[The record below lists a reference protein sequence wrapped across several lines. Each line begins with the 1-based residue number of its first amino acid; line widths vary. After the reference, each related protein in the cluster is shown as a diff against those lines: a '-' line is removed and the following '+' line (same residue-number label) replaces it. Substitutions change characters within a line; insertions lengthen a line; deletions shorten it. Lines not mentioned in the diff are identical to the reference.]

1 MKASLPAQTKH
12 TTTWEGGKF
21 PPLRMAGEKPSVIT
35 DTFPPATATAT
46 TTNTDPKAKAGAAAP
61 VLVRSP
67 FLRHLLIIACVAAFS
82 LPAYYLASRF
92 IVTAVIIQ
100 GRSMTPT
107 LQDGDRYYLN
117 RWRYL
122 FMNPDRG
129 EMVVIKDPGHSDYA
143 VKRIVGKPGDWLNI
157 RDGAIFLNGR
167 RLEEPYL
174 PTGTQTDAP
183 DRQEKWIQLGQDQF
197 YVLGDNRK
205 ASEDSRYYGVI
216 HSAQILGLLV
226 K

>member
-12 TTTWEGGKF
+12 TTTPWEGGTI
-21 PPLRMAGEKPSVIT
+21 PPLRMVGEKPSVIT
-35 DTFPPATATAT
+35 ATFTPATNKVPAA
-46 TTNTDPKAKAGAAAP
+46 PAAPAAP
-61 VLVRSP
+61 VLIRSSL
-67 FLRHLLIIACVAAFS
+67 LRHLLIVVCVAACS

-92 IVTAVIIQ
+92 IVTAVVIQ

-122 FMNPDRG
+122 FTAPDRG

-157 RDGAIFLNGR
+157 RDGSIFLNGR
-167 RLEEPYL
+167 RLSEPYL

-205 ASEDSRYYGVI
+205 ASEDSRYYGVVLGD
-216 HSAQILGLLV
+216 QILGMLV